1 MLPLQCFIPGP
12 SHVFFALSLHSQILD
27 ELELRMMDVRTQRY
41 RVVFSRDQSEVIMRL
56 VQAMTP
62 KAEASEVAAAEVE
75 AEVEV

>member
-1 MLPLQCFIPGP
+1 
-12 SHVFFALSLHSQILD
+12 
-27 ELELRMMDVRTQRY
+27 MMDVRTQRY